1 MARHR
6 FFSRL
11 TLLSL
16 SALTLGAVACSNSSP
31 TEPRFDDLEQPAA
44 ATSSLTAVTDESRGR
59 GRGGDDQAGDDR
71 RGRGNDDRAGDDR
84 GRGRRGRGNDDRADD
99 NRGRRGR
106 GNRGNDNRPDDRP
119 QAPRAGIEFE
129 AAVTAVN
136 GQTLVLAD
144 GTRVIVNGQTQWS
157 NRGDLFTLSQ
167 VAGSV
172 AAGDP
177 VRAEG
182 RGDRRADGAIVA
194 RTLKVEVDD

>member
-31 TEPRFDDLEQPAA
+31 TEPRFDDLEEPAA

-71 RGRGNDDRAGDDR
+71 RGRGNDDR
-84 GRGRRGRGNDDRADD
+84 NDD

-136 GQTLVLAD
+136 GQTLVLAN

-172 AAGDP
+172 ASGDP

-182 RGDRRADGAIVA
+182 RGDRQADGAIVA

>member
-16 SALTLGAVACSNSSP
+16 SALALGTVACSNSSP
-31 TEPRFDDLEQPAA
+31 TEPAFDDLSEPVA

-71 RGRGNDDRAGDDR
+71 RGRGNDDR
-84 GRGRRGRGNDDRADD
+84 NDD

-106 GNRGNDNRPDDRP
+106 GNRGNDDRPRNDRP

-129 AAVTAVN
+129 AAVTAVD
-136 GQTLVLAD
+136 GQTLLLAN

-157 NRGDLFTLSQ
+157 NRGDLFTLGQ

-172 AAGDP
+172 ASGDP

-182 RGDRRADGAIVA
+182 RGDRQAGGAILA

>member
-16 SALTLGAVACSNSSP
+16 SALALGTVACSNSSP
-31 TEPRFDDLEQPAA
+31 TEPRMDDLEQPTLAA
-44 ATSSLTAVTDESRGR
+44 SSLTSVTEESRGR
-59 GRGGDDQAGDDR
+59 GRGGDDDNDNNRRGRGSDDRSGDDR

-84 GRGRRGRGNDDRADD
+84 GRRGRGN
-99 NRGRRGR
+99 NNNNGNNGNN
-106 GNRGNDNRPDDRP
+106 GNRPEDR
-119 QAPRAGIEFE
+119 PRAGIEFE

-136 GQTLVLAD
+136 GQTLVLAN

-157 NRGDLFTLSQ
+157 NRGDLFNLSQ

-172 AAGDP
+172 ASGDP

-182 RGDRRADGAIVA
+182 RGTRQADGSIVA
-194 RTLKVEVDD
+194 LTLKVEVDN

>member
-1 MARHR
+1 MARHH

-16 SALTLGAVACSNSSP
+16 SALALGTVACSNSSP
-31 TEPRFDDLEQPAA
+31 TEPRFDDLEQPTLAA
-44 ATSSLTAVTDESRGR
+44 SSLTLVTEESRGR
-59 GRGGDDQAGDDR
+59 GRGSDDDNDNNR

-84 GRGRRGRGNDDRADD
+84 GRRGRGN
-99 NRGRRGR
+99 NNNNNGNNN
-106 GNRGNDNRPDDRP
+106 GNRPGDDRP
-119 QAPRAGIEFE
+119 RAGLEFE

-136 GQTLVLAD
+136 GQTLVLAN
-144 GTRVIVNGQTQWS
+144 GTRIIVNGQTQWS

-172 AAGDP
+172 ASGDP

-182 RGDRRADGAIVA
+182 RGNRQADGSIVA
-194 RTLKVEVDD
+194 LTLKVEVDN

>member
-16 SALTLGAVACSNSSP
+16 SALALGTVACSKSSP
-31 TEPRFDDLEQPAA
+31 TEPAFDDLSQPIA

-59 GRGGDDQAGDDR
+59 GRGGDDRGGDDR
-71 RGRGNDDRAGDDR
+71 RGRGNDDRNDDN
-84 GRGRRGRGNDDRADD
+84 RGRRGRGNDDRNDD
-99 NRGRRGR
+99 NRGGR
-106 GNRGNDNRPDDRP
+106 GRGNDNRPDDR
-119 QAPRAGIEFE
+119 PRAGIEFE

-136 GQTLVLAD
+136 GQTLVLAN

-172 AAGDP
+172 ASGDP

-182 RGDRRADGAIVA
+182 RGDRQADGAIVA

>member
-6 FFSRL
+6 FISRL

-16 SALTLGAVACSNSSP
+16 SVLALGTVACSGSSP
-31 TEPRFDDLEQPAA
+31 TEPRLDDLEQPTL
-44 ATSSLTAVTDESRGR
+44 ATSSLTSVTEESRGR
-59 GRGGDDQAGDDR
+59 GRGGDDQGGDDRRGRGNDDRAGDDR

-84 GRGRRGRGNDDRADD
+84 GRRGRGNNDNNGNRPGDDR
-99 NRGRRGR
+99 
-106 GNRGNDNRPDDRP
+106 RP

-136 GQTLVLAD
+136 GQTLVLAN
-144 GTRVIVNGQTQWS
+144 GTRIIVNGQTQWS
-157 NRGDLFTLSQ
+157 NRGDLFNLRQ

-172 AAGDP
+172 ASGDP

-182 RGDRRADGAIVA
+182 RGTRQGDGSIVA
-194 RTLKVEVDD
+194 LTLKVEVDN